1 MRGPAIVDPR
11 AGAWKTRILDQAFW
25 CGWRLCSVP
34 NESWVARGPGGSP
47 AWLVPARG
55 APLLGISISLCTRP
69 PLPFPHTP
77 HITVVKYH
85 TSAHIASLPP
95 RVPIRTSGGLGRK
108 TASCLRTMWLRSGK
122 QRKATFT

>member
-69 PLPFPHTP
+69 TTAFSSHTTHHSGEIPHFCP
-77 HITVVKYH
+77 HC
-85 TSAHIASLPP
+85 LPP
-95 RVPIRTSGGLGRK
+95 PES
-108 TASCLRTMWLRSGK
+108 SY
-122 QRKATFT
+122 